1 MRNCIYCRKIKSD
14 KEFTLEH
21 VIPQFLG
28 GAQAPDKL
36 KTRDVCKIC
45 NSDLGLFVDAAFEKD
60 FLVFNEL
67 KNSASAFFNPEKPFA
82 LPLKC
87 MGTCDLIPPN
97 MKENEICEAWLGSL
111 GEQIYWIRIKDERM
125 YWYSGGNPRTVKK
138 VKSSAYFIFSD
149 RSHKNPLL
157 SWLTFKEAF
166 AGRPAVKKIMCT
178 EVEGADAKTI
188 GFSEPDEIDKL
199 RIQYIVNECKKGRA
213 RHSKVS
219 IYKLYDVRFMA
230 KLAIGISNI
239 LFGSD
244 IGNSDY
250 GKELHKALWF
260 KEGNAEPK
268 IQGAGA
274 LSSLNNDLKDYYGV
288 AYGVTVTVL
297 PTPEEVIINLNLNR
311 KMNWVFVCAKL
322 QDLTSEQVENLGN
335 GICIVLFKSL
345 NKGFKLSPYELI
357 AHNLGYV
364 RHPELEVIE
373 QLANVNLNYFE
384 NL

>member
-28 GAQAPDKL
+28 GAQAPDEL
-36 KTRDVCKIC
+36 KTRDVCKTC
-45 NSDLGLFVDAAFEKD
+45 NSNLGLFVDAAFEKD

-67 KNSASAFFNPEKPFA
+67 NNSASAFLNPDKPFA

-87 MGTCDLIPPN
+87 MGICDLNPPN
-97 MKENEICEAWLGSL
+97 MKEDEVCEAWLGPL
-111 GEQIYWIRIKDERM
+111 GEQVYWIRVKDERM

-166 AGRPAVKKIMCT
+166 AGRPVKKIMCAENT
-178 EVEGADAKTI
+178 
-188 GFSEPDEIDKL
+188 
-199 RIQYIVNECKKGRA
+199 R
-213 RHSKVS
+213 
-219 IYKLYDVRFMA
+219 YDVRFMA

-244 IGNSDY
+244 IRNSDY
-250 GKELHKALWF
+250 SKELHKALWF
-260 KEGNAEPK
+260 KEGDAEPK

-274 LSSLNNDLKDYYGV
+274 LSSLNNDLKDYYGFT
-288 AYGVTVTVL
+288 YGVTVTVL

-311 KMNWVFVCAKL
+311 KMNWVIVCAKL
-322 QDLTSEQVENLGN
+322 QDLTSEQVKNLGD

-345 NKGFKLSPYELI
+345 NKGFKLSPYELT

-373 QLANVNLNYFE
+373 QLANINLNYFE